1 MSARLIQ
8 FVLDETARAC
18 VEECPQNHI
27 DGVFDQE
34 TYDDQTQLNEN
45 SPELKGLPDGIYA
58 VLVQADP
65 LNSPIARFSLIEAES
80 VKFIATAEFDLR
92 PFMVSAIQYGD
103 DFENVDEDD
112 FAALEHQITLERAK
126 GIEGMF
132 KPFIENNVSFNLR
145 VLDIIDYV
153 TYPVI
158 LQKVAA
164 YNMEAAQEP
173 GSHPMTTDK
182 LKLN

>member
-18 VEECPQNHI
+18 VEECPQNHV

-34 TYDDQTQLNEN
+34 TYEEQTQLDQN

-65 LNSPIARFSLIEAES
+65 MNSPIARFSLIEAEK

-103 DFENVDEDD
+103 AYEGAVEDD
-112 FAALEHQITLERAK
+112 FAEREHQITLERAK
-126 GIEGMF
+126 NIEGMF

-153 TYPVI
+153 TYPAIV
-158 LQKVAA
+158 QKVAA
-164 YNMEAAQEP
+164 YNLEAAQEP
-173 GSHPMTTDK
+173 GSHPITTHK
-182 LKLN
+182 MKLN